1 MGEKKHP
8 IILDEFRNEPITE
21 DAKKSR
27 GNNGNDGG
35 GGNDMSKYI
44 TREEFNAAIKDLTHK
59 IETNQEK
66 TNYSFDLLSQKMES
80 NEKLNSERLTN
91 MKENIDKIDSKIN
104 TIVLLVVGSI
114 MIPII
119 LKFFGL

>member
-21 DAKKSR
+21 DAKKGR

-66 TNYSFDLLSQKMES
+66 TNHSFDLLSQKMES

>member
-21 DAKKSR
+21 DTKKGR

-66 TNYSFDLLSQKMES
+66 TNHSFDLLSQKMES